1 MMKKALPTEQ
11 VTQASKLFEKFF
23 SAEDFQDILY
33 YHHEMCNVLQ
43 ICPGPLHT
51 FYDVIK
57 VRLVLIHKYIRPLI
71 SIP

>member
-57 VRLVLIHKYIRPLI
+57 VRSVLIHKTAYFNSLN
-71 SIP
+71 